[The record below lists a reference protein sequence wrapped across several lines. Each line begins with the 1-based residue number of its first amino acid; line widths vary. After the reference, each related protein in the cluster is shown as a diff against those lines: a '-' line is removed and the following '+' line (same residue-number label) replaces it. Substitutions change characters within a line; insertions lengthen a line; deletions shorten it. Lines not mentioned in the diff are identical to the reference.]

1 LVLSEIDWLK
11 VCSSMGDGLSHSIED
26 KDEEELIQLREL
38 MKPSIMIQTKKI
50 TERNDTKEPNDD
62 TIFQVMKA
70 SG

>member
-1 LVLSEIDWLK
+1 
-11 VCSSMGDGLSHSIED
+11 MGDGLSHSIED